1 MNITHKIGLSLALT
15 FAGCASNGNHAN
27 ESNEQM
33 LTAAGFHLYSPKN
46 PQEEANLKAMTQ
58 RKVFFMD
65 KAVKPTYLYA
75 DDSEC
80 DCVYVG
86 GQAEFERFEKLVQQK
101 QAADAVMYQAQYN
114 QSMYG
119 MGGMY
124 GGMYGMGGMGM
135 GGMGMYPMG
144 MYGMGGSGVMG
155 GYW

>member
-1 MNITHKIGLSLALT
+1 MNITPMIGLSLVLSVV
-15 FAGCASNGNHAN
+15 GCASNGNHAN

-75 DDSEC
+75 DDAEC

-135 GGMGMYPMG
+135 YPMG